1 MPGHLEELVPVEAES
16 LLLVTAGELW
26 VDVWSDEIGF
36 QATTVLQ
43 PGDAMFLP
51 SGCSERVL
59 NRRAEAGT
67 YLKGSGTVPDGWVP

>member
-1 MPGHLEELVPVEAES
+1 
-16 LLLVTAGELW
+16 
-26 VDVWSDEIGF
+26 VWSDEIGF